1 MCATRDA
8 RPWLK
13 LPIAKILK
21 DPEAAN
27 VMLSAGPLMLDPWM
41 ENVGRM

>member
-8 RPWLK
+8 RPWFK

-21 DPEAAN
+21 DPEVAM
-27 VMLSAGPLMLDPWM
+27 VILSAGHLMSDPWM
-41 ENVGRM
+41 ENVGKM